1 MSGNMMENEKTM
13 VYLLLKLVSVGQE
26 YCAMLPAEVPD
37 ADGFLEHQYAN
48 DVVFTTLLRRSD

>member
-13 VYLLLKLVSVGQE
+13 VCLLLKLVSVGQE
-26 YCAMLPAEVPD
+26 SCAMLPAEVPD

-48 DVVFTTLLRRSD
+48 DVVLTTLLR